1 MVGALLVCDTAK
13 LMIYKIVEH
22 GVKELVGQ
30 YRQQLSSWLGQQESP
45 ALHVPDET
53 RAFVEMSN
61 LSFVE
66 MLALDSTNTD
76 QAFKN
81 ITEISHVCHW

>member
-30 YRQQLSSWLGQQESP
+30 YRQQLSSCLGQQESP

-66 MLALDSTNTD
+66 IPPTQTKHSRTSSQRSAMCV
-76 QAFKN
+76 
-81 ITEISHVCHW
+81 TEVNH